1 MCRSVREASSR
12 SEEARLTAETDAREA
27 QRRLATA
34 KQAFARTLQD
44 KEEAAQRVRGRAQMW
59 RGRLVE
65 A

>member
-1 MCRSVREASSR
+1 MYRSVREASSR

-44 KEEAAQRVRGRAQMW
+44 KEEAAQRVR
-59 RGRLVE
+59 
-65 A
+65 